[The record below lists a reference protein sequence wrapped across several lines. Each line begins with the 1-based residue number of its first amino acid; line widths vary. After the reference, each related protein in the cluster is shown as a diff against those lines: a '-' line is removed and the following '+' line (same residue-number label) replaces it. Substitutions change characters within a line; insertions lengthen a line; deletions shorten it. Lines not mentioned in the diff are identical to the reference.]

1 MEEKKEIVVTIP
13 KMDEMEMRV
22 RKALLDL
29 GLSPQYA
36 GFKLLVTAVQWQI
49 QDDTTTEQVIKMYED
64 IAKKF
69 NITYTQVERN
79 MRNTVE
85 KAYNVYEIR
94 KYWGTLFGIGIFRG
108 GETRPTNSTFISYV
122 AEYIKLGKLGK
133 GIY

>member
-36 GFKLLVTAVQWQI
+36 GFKLLVTAIQWQV

-108 GETRPTNSTFISYV
+108 GEIRPTNSTFISYV